1 MNPILQMGKNDTEL
15 LFLPKQLPLTGTRE
29 MSRGK
34 SSKMQSIKLC
44 SLGQDWNNCLVLD
57 VEQTSLP
64 SQCSTCLKTYRENL
78 SSSFFFPCCYIG
90 FTRFLL
96 HKKKKVRQDPIY
108 PQNKRTG
115 IHPLELIGSSRES
128 TFFVWLICRTHCN
141 ILPWRWG
148 DRSISHTNLKR
159 FTS

>member
-1 MNPILQMGKNDTEL
+1 MTQSFCFSRSSCLWLAQERCQEENLAKCNL
-15 LFLPKQLPLTGTRE
+15 LNYALW
-29 MSRGK
+29 
-34 SSKMQSIKLC
+34 
-44 SLGQDWNNCLVLD
+44 DWNNCLVLD

-64 SQCSTCLKTYRENL
+64 SKCSTCLETYRENL
-78 SSSFFFPCCYIG
+78 SSSFFFPCCYTG
-90 FTRFLL
+90 FTCFLL
-96 HKKKKVRQDPIY
+96 HKKKKGRQDPIY